1 MIQNFTPFMPYLG
14 CIKVFAK
21 LGRKQVV
28 GIMMKGAFMFKGYFL
43 PGLLAVALLL
53 PSTASIAD
61 NVSLKEGHPDRHI
74 VVKGDTLWDIS
85 AKFLRDPWL
94 WPEIWEINPDIEN
107 PHLIYPGDVIFLEYV
122 DGKPVLKVNRGSGSR
137 RVSGDSN
144 TVILSPF
151 PRASKLDHAIPTI
164 PYDAIRQFLDHPTIM
179 TPEEVERAAYINASE
194 EGRLVSGTNHKIYVR
209 GIPNTYS
216 EFDIIRPGKP
226 YYNDPKRKKDIL
238 GYEAIRLATAK
249 VEAFGDP
256 ATLRIKHSAREV
268 LIGDR
273 LVPSRKQAIS
283 QNFKPKAPDKEVEG
297 QIISVPSGITRVSQ
311 FQIAVIN
318 IGSSDGLKTGNILT
332 VFQKGDRVPDPLTR
346 IKVQLPDERAGVLMV
361 VRTLERF
368 SYALVMEASRDIR
381 LYDMVRNP

>member
-1 MIQNFTPFMPYLG
+1 
-14 CIKVFAK
+14 
-21 LGRKQVV
+21 
-28 GIMMKGAFMFKGYFL
+28 MFKGYIL
-43 PGLLAVALLL
+43 PSLLTIALLL
-53 PSTASIAD
+53 PSSATLAD
-61 NVSLKEGHPDRHI
+61 RINLKEGHPEQHV

-85 AKFLRDPWL
+85 AKFLQDPWR
-94 WPEIWEINPDIEN
+94 WPEIWEVNPELEN
-107 PHLIYPGDVIFLEYV
+107 PHLIYPGDIIFLSYV
-122 DGKPVLKVNRGSGSR
+122 DGKPVLKVNRGVAQR
-137 RVSGDSN
+137 RDHSN

-151 PRASKLDHAIPTI
+151 PRASRLDHAIPTI

-179 TPEEVERAAYINASE
+179 TPEEVEHAAYITASD
-194 EGRLVSGTNHKIYVR
+194 EGRLISGTAHRIYVR

-268 LIGDR
+268 LVGDR
-273 LVPSRKQAIS
+273 LIPSRRQAIS
-283 QNFKPKAPDKEVEG
+283 QNFKPKAPTQQVKGE
-297 QIISVPSGITRVSQ
+297 IISTPDGITRVTQ

-318 IGSSDGLKTGNILT
+318 IGTSDGLKTGNILS
-332 VFQKGDRVPDPLTR
+332 VFQQGDVVRDPITR
-346 IKVQLPDERAGVLMV
+346 KKVQLPDEKAGTLMV

>member
-1 MIQNFTPFMPYLG
+1 ML
-14 CIKVFAK
+14 
-21 LGRKQVV
+21 
-28 GIMMKGAFMFKGYFL
+28 KGYIL
-43 PGLLAVALLL
+43 PGLLAVVLLI
-53 PSTASIAD
+53 PSPATIAD
-61 NVSLKEGHPDRHI
+61 SVNIKEGHPDRHT

-85 AKFLRDPWL
+85 ARFLQDPWL
-94 WPEIWEINPDIEN
+94 WPDIWEVNPELEN
-107 PHLIYPGDVIFLEYV
+107 PHLIYPGDIIYLAYV
-122 DGKPVLKVNRGSGSR
+122 DGKPVLKVDRGESR
-137 RVSGDSN
+137 DSGDPN

-179 TPEEVERAAYINASE
+179 TPDEVEHAAYVTASE
-194 EGRLVSGTNHKIYVR
+194 EGRLISGTAHRLYVR

-216 EFDIIRPGKP
+216 EFDIVRPGRP

-256 ATLRIKHSAREV
+256 ATLRIKHSSREV

-273 LVPSRKQAIS
+273 LIPSRKQGIS
-283 QNFKPKAPDKEVEG
+283 QNFKPKAPDQQVSG
-297 QIISVPSGITRVSQ
+297 QIISTPAGITRVSQ

-318 IGSSDGLKTGNILT
+318 IGSSDGLKTGNILSI
-332 VFQKGDRVPDPLTR
+332 FQQGKRVRDPVTR
-346 IKVQLPDERAGVLMV
+346 KRVQLPDERAGTLMV
-361 VRTLERF
+361 VRTLDRF

-381 LYDMVRNP
+381 VYDMVRNP

>member
-1 MIQNFTPFMPYLG
+1 
-14 CIKVFAK
+14 
-21 LGRKQVV
+21 
-28 GIMMKGAFMFKGYFL
+28 MFKGYFL

-61 NVSLKEGHPDRHI
+61 NVSLKEGHPDRHT

-85 AKFLRDPWL
+85 AKFLQDPWL

-122 DGKPVLKVNRGSGSR
+122 DGKPVLKVDRGSDNSSR
-137 RVSGDSN
+137 RAAGDSN

-151 PRASKLDHAIPTI
+151 PRATKLDHAIPTI

-179 TPEEVERAAYINASE
+179 TPEEVKNAAYVTASE
-194 EGRLVSGTNHKIYVR
+194 EGRLISGTAHRLYVR

-216 EFDIIRPGKP
+216 EFDIVRPGRP

-238 GYEAIRLATAK
+238 GYEAIRLATAN

-256 ATLRIKHSAREV
+256 ATLRIKHSSREV
-268 LIGDR
+268 LVGDR
-273 LVPSRKQAIS
+273 LIPSRQQAIS
-283 QNFKPKAPDKEVEG
+283 HNFNPKAPNEQVNG
-297 QIISVPSGITRVSQ
+297 QIISVPAGITRVSQ

-318 IGSSDGLKTGNILT
+318 IGASHGLKTGNILS
-332 VFQKGDRVPDPLTR
+332 VFQKGNRVRDPVTR
-346 IKVQLPDERAGVLMV
+346 KNIQLPDERAGVLMV

>member
-1 MIQNFTPFMPYLG
+1 
-14 CIKVFAK
+14 
-21 LGRKQVV
+21 
-28 GIMMKGAFMFKGYFL
+28 MFKGYIL
-43 PGLLAVALLL
+43 PSLLAIALIL
-53 PSTASIAD
+53 PTTATIAD
-61 NVSLKEGHPDRHI
+61 NVSLKEGHPDRHT
-74 VVKGDTLWDIS
+74 VAKGDTLWDI
-85 AKFLRDPWL
+85 AGKFLRDPWL

-122 DGKPVLKVNRGSGSR
+122 DGKPVLKVDRGETSR
-137 RVSGDSN
+137 QRSATSDPN

-151 PRASKLDHAIPTI
+151 PRATKLDHAIPTI

-179 TPEEVERAAYINASE
+179 TPEEVKNAAYVTASE
-194 EGRLVSGTNHKIYVR
+194 EGRLISGTSHRLYVR

-216 EFDIIRPGKP
+216 EFDIVRPGRP

-238 GYEAIRLATAK
+238 GYEAIRLATAN

-273 LVPSRKQAIS
+273 LIPSRQQAIS
-283 QNFKPKAPDKEVEG
+283 QNFHPKAPDEQVTG
-297 QIISVPSGITRVSQ
+297 QIISVPAGITRVSQ

-318 IGSSDGLKTGNILT
+318 IGTNQGLKTGNILS
-332 VFQKGDRVPDPLTR
+332 VFQKGDLARDPITR
-346 IKVQLPDERAGVLMV
+346 RNIQLPDERAGVMMV
-361 VRTLERF
+361 VRTLDRF
-368 SYALVMEASRDIR
+368 SYVLVMEASRDIR